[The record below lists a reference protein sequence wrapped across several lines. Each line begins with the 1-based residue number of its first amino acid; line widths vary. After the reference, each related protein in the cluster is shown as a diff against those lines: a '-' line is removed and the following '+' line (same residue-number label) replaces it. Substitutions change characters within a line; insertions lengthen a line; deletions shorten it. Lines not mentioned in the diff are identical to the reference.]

1 MELIAVIL
9 LVLLVLFGEVGLY
22 RRRGLEGLSYY
33 CHFSETECTEGES
46 LQFVETVTNDKTLPV
61 PWLKAELTTS
71 RWLDFPEANSA
82 VTGENRFVSSFFS
95 VRSRSRVSRVWE
107 ITCEKRGVYEMEHIV
122 LVTSD
127 LLGIVRLSL
136 HAADHGGKL
145 TVLPKRLTEAG
156 LLLPKLLRQQYGEQ
170 VVRCSLLTDPC
181 LSAGVR
187 EYVTGDPIHRMH
199 WKASAHAGTLL
210 MRQEERTAR
219 QTTTV
224 LLALESHRPDAGQ
237 MTPDSELLEHTI
249 RVCAQCLWEFCSNG
263 WQVRLCVGERNAKG
277 NPIATP
283 YGAGNTMY
291 HRLLQQLA
299 ELQLQDVL
307 SMPRLLSLSAS
318 RMTQETVLLI
328 TPYTDRR
335 VARWKQQ
342 SGGLV
347 LVTGHAHDSG
357 NCADAVVPAPE
368 YLRNGEAAL

>member
-1 MELIAVIL
+1 MVS
-9 LVLLVLFGEVGLY
+9 VPF
-22 RRRGLEGLSYY
+22 
-33 CHFSETECTEGES
+33 
-46 LQFVETVTNDKTLPV
+46 LP
-61 PWLKAELTTS
+61 P
-71 RWLDFPEANSA
+71 A
-82 VTGENRFVSSFFS
+82 VTRCLMLQQPHHQNHRRAFS
-95 VRSRSRVSRVWE
+95 HN
-107 ITCEKRGVYEMEHIV
+107 CY
-122 LVTSD
+122 
-127 LLGIVRLSL
+127 
-136 HAADHGGKL
+136 A
-145 TVLPKRLTEAG
+145 
-156 LLLPKLLRQQYGEQ
+156 
-170 VVRCSLLTDPC
+170 
-181 LSAGVR
+181 
-187 EYVTGDPIHRMH
+187 
-199 WKASAHAGTLL
+199 
-210 MRQEERTAR
+210 
-219 QTTTV
+219 
-224 LLALESHRPDAGQ
+224 
-237 MTPDSELLEHTI
+237 
-249 RVCAQCLWEFCSNG
+249 G
-263 WQVRLCVGERNAKG
+263 WQVRLCVGERNVKG

>member
-1 MELIAVIL
+1 M
-9 LVLLVLFGEVGLY
+9 
-22 RRRGLEGLSYY
+22 
-33 CHFSETECTEGES
+33 
-46 LQFVETVTNDKTLPV
+46 
-61 PWLKAELTTS
+61 
-71 RWLDFPEANSA
+71 
-82 VTGENRFVSSFFS
+82 
-95 VRSRSRVSRVWE
+95 
-107 ITCEKRGVYEMEHIV
+107 
-122 LVTSD
+122 
-127 LLGIVRLSL
+127 
-136 HAADHGGKL
+136 
-145 TVLPKRLTEAG
+145 
-156 LLLPKLLRQQYGEQ
+156 
-170 VVRCSLLTDPC
+170 
-181 LSAGVR
+181 
-187 EYVTGDPIHRMH
+187 
-199 WKASAHAGTLL
+199 
-210 MRQEERTAR
+210 
-219 QTTTV
+219 
-224 LLALESHRPDAGQ
+224 
-237 MTPDSELLEHTI
+237 
-249 RVCAQCLWEFCSNG
+249 
-263 WQVRLCVGERNAKG
+263 G

>member
-1 MELIAVIL
+1 MR
-9 LVLLVLFGEVGLY
+9 Y
-22 RRRGLEGLSYY
+22 
-33 CHFSETECTEGES
+33 
-46 LQFVETVTNDKTLPV
+46 
-61 PWLKAELTTS
+61 
-71 RWLDFPEANSA
+71 
-82 VTGENRFVSSFFS
+82 
-95 VRSRSRVSRVWE
+95 
-107 ITCEKRGVYEMEHIV
+107 
-122 LVTSD
+122 
-127 LLGIVRLSL
+127 
-136 HAADHGGKL
+136 
-145 TVLPKRLTEAG
+145 
-156 LLLPKLLRQQYGEQ
+156 
-170 VVRCSLLTDPC
+170 SLLTDPC

-219 QTTTV
+219 QTATV

-328 TPYTDRR
+328 TPYTCLLYTSRC
-335 VARWKQQ
+335 V
-342 SGGLV
+342 
-347 LVTGHAHDSG
+347 
-357 NCADAVVPAPE
+357 
-368 YLRNGEAAL
+368 

>member
-22 RRRGLEGLSYY
+22 RRRGLEGLSYR
-33 CHFSETECTEGES
+33 CHFSETERTEGES

-95 VRSRSRVSRVWE
+95 IRSRSRVSRVWE

-136 HAADHGGKL
+136 HAADHGEKL

-156 LLLPKLLRQQYGEQ
+156 LLLPKLLRQH
-170 VVRCSLLTDPC
+170 SLLTDPC

-219 QTTTV
+219 QTATV

>member
-1 MELIAVIL
+1 MADWIL
-9 LVLLVLFGEVGLY
+9 LPLL
-22 RRRGLEGLSYY
+22 
-33 CHFSETECTEGES
+33 CT
-46 LQFVETVTNDKTLPV
+46 
-61 PWLKAELTTS
+61 
-71 RWLDFPEANSA
+71 PEAA
-82 VTGENRFVSSFFS
+82 V
-95 VRSRSRVSRVWE
+95 
-107 ITCEKRGVYEMEHIV
+107 
-122 LVTSD
+122 
-127 LLGIVRLSL
+127 
-136 HAADHGGKL
+136 
-145 TVLPKRLTEAG
+145 
-156 LLLPKLLRQQYGEQ
+156 LRQWADMEPEQ
-170 VVRCSLLTDPC
+170 PA
-181 LSAGVR
+181 LSDG
-187 EYVTGDPIHRMH
+187 
-199 WKASAHAGTLL
+199 
-210 MRQEERTAR
+210 
-219 QTTTV
+219 
-224 LLALESHRPDAGQ
+224 
-237 MTPDSELLEHTI
+237 
-249 RVCAQCLWEFCSNG
+249 G

-307 SMPRLLSLSAS
+307 SMSRLLSLSAS